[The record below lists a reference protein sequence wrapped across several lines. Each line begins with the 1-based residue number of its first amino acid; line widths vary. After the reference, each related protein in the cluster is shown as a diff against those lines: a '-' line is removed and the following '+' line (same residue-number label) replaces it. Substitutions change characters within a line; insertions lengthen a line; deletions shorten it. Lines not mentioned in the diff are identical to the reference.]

1 MPATIAQ
8 QVFWPVT
15 HVHKTVET
23 PLKTSPK
30 KSLQLPKTG
39 SPLHHQASDKRL
51 IQLARVEQGFGA
63 TFDVGKHPK
72 GFAGE
77 QFKANLKTRFRP
89 GQKDVELQEG

>member
-1 MPATIAQ
+1 MG
-8 QVFWPVT
+8 VDNY
-15 HVHKTVET
+15 VET
-23 PLKTSPK
+23 QWTSSPK
-30 KSLQLPKTG
+30 KSLQLSKTG

-63 TFDVGKHPK
+63 MFDVGKHPK
-72 GFAGE
+72 GFVGE